1 MQNTTMR
8 FKRKPNRNATSF
20 GPKPPAGR
28 GKKKNKTQD
37 IPHHRFIQAAL
48 APIREEA
55 PQAVTRAFSELGLH
69 ERLLANIAS
78 KGYTHTTPIQ
88 DQAIEPILQGRD
100 MLGIAQTGTGKTA
113 AFLIPLIHQW
123 LSDKEARPALVLT
136 PTREL
141 ALQVEGEFRELS
153 KGMGL
158 ISNCYIGGGNIN
170 SDYRKLSRYHHLVVG
185 TPGRLLDLVGRRAL
199 DLNNFSTLILD
210 EFDRMLD
217 MGFIN
222 DVKKLTAAIRVRTQT
237 LLFSA
242 TVEPDIQVHIDA
254 LLSNPLTVQ
263 VNSGISTAEHI
274 EQDIIRVESGMDK
287 FALLENLLYDK
298 SMQKVLIFLETKHRV
313 DKLTAKLEKSGFK
326 ADQIHG
332 NKSQSQ
338 RQRALEA
345 FRTGK
350 VKILVATDVAARGL
364 DISDVTHVINFEVP
378 KTYDSYIH
386 RIGRT
391 GRAGKTGKAYTFVEN

>member
-1 MQNTTMR
+1 MR
-8 FKRKPNRNATSF
+8 FKRKPNRFASSS
-20 GPKPPAGR
+20 PAGPR
-28 GKKKNKTQD
+28 PAAGRAGKKKNKTQD
-37 IPHHRFIQAAL
+37 IPHHRFVQAQQTPVVTEETPVQTRPYCAL
-48 APIREEA
+48 P
-55 PQAVTRAFSELGLH
+55 LH
-69 ERLLANIAS
+69 ARLLANIAA

-88 DQAIEPILQGRD
+88 DQAIEPIMAGRD

-113 AFLIPLIHQW
+113 AFLIPMIQQW
-123 LSDKEARPALVLT
+123 LTDKEARPALVLT

-153 KGMGL
+153 KGMNL

-170 SDYRKLSRYHHLVVG
+170 TDIRKLSRYHHLVVG
-185 TPGRLLDLVGRRAL
+185 TPGRLLDLTGRRAL
-199 DLNNFSTLILD
+199 DLNNFSTLVLD

-222 DVKKLTAAIRVRTQT
+222 DVKKLTAAIKKRAQT

-242 TVEPDIQVHIDA
+242 TVEPEVQVHIDA
-254 LLSNPLTVQ
+254 LLADPLTVQ
-263 VNSGISTAEHI
+263 VSSGVTSAEHI
-274 EQDIIRVESGMDK
+274 EQDIVKVEPGMDK

-313 DKLTAKLEKSGFK
+313 DKLTQKLEKSGFRV
-326 ADQIHG
+326 AQIHG

-345 FRTGK
+345 FSTGK

-364 DISDVTHVINFEVP
+364 DISDVTHVINYEVP

-391 GRAGKTGKAYTFVEN
+391 GRAGKTGKAFTFVEN